1 VLGLAQDEYRTSQQ
15 ARINK
20 QAAFLN
26 MITTLATTG
35 TGINQ
40 SDRTQTTSQPAFSV
54 GLDLGMLA
62 LAGARYFGPAP
73 TG

>member
-1 VLGLAQDEYRTSQQ
+1 MLGLAQDEYRTTQQ

-35 TGINQ
+35 IGINQ
-40 SDRTQTTSQPAFSV
+40 TDRVQTSKQPAFSTS
-54 GLDLGMLA
+54 LDLGTIIA
-62 LAGARYFGPAP
+62 AAI
-73 TG
+73 